1 MTKSPLLPI
10 FLTVFVDVLGLT
22 LMLPLLPFYA
32 KEFVASPLVITS
44 LAASYA
50 ACQLVAGP
58 ILGGLSDRVG
68 RKRVLMVSQTGTLF
82 GFLLI
87 ASAGV
92 VARRYGSSAGLATLF
107 AGRVIDGLT
116 AGNLSIAQAYIA
128 DVTRPENRTRSF
140 ALIGIAFGMGF
151 LVGPGISGELD
162 HLFGH
167 AGPPLAAACLSLT
180 SIIFSAL
187 LVPNQAELEKLKV
200 QFGGAAP
207 EGQGAPAA
215 KRSLAFARFFTQPAP
230 RRRLVQFFCYTTSFA
245 VLTGGLA
252 LFLGERFHFGVRAT
266 GRVFMISGLVGAIL
280 QGAIGRL
287 VRRYGEGRLAFLG
300 FLTMLVGYPL
310 LGFANSEAQLY
321 LIVIVSSFGVTV
333 VRPSVTTLITRSVG
347 RHEQGAVLGASQSMA
362 SVSQIIGP
370 MLAGLFIEQH
380 LLWAYGLA
388 AGFFALLGAV
398 LSAQRDPAPDP
409 VGSA

>member
-32 KEFVASPLVITS
+32 KEFVASPVVITS

-58 ILGGLSDRVG
+58 ILGNLSDRIG
-68 RKRVLMVSQTGTLF
+68 RKPVLMASQAGTLF

-87 ASAGV
+87 ASAGL
-92 VARRYGSSAGLATLF
+92 VARRYGSGAGLATLF
-107 AGRVIDGLT
+107 AGRIIDGLT

-167 AGPPLAAACLSLT
+167 AGPPIAAACLSFT
-180 SIIFSAL
+180 SILFSAL
-187 LVPNQAELEKLKV
+187 LVPNQVELEKLKILHA
-200 QFGGAAP
+200 GPAAD
-207 EGQGAPAA
+207 GAPAA
-215 KRSLAFARFFTQPAP
+215 RRGLSFGRFFTQPVA
-230 RRRLVQFFCYTTSFA
+230 RRRLLQFFCYTTSFA

-252 LFLGERFHFGVRAT
+252 LFLGDRFGFGVRAT

-287 VRRYGEGRLAFLG
+287 VRRLGEGRLALLG
-300 FLTMLVGYPL
+300 FLTMLLGYPL
-310 LGFANSEAQLY
+310 LGFVQSETQLY

-347 RHEQGAVLGASQSMA
+347 RHEQGAVLGASQSMS
-362 SVSQIIGP
+362 SVSQIVGP
-370 MLAGLFIEQH
+370 MLAGVFIEQH

-388 AGFFALLGAV
+388 AGFFALLGVV
-398 LSAQRDPAPDP
+398 LSAQRDPVPDP
-409 VGSA
+409 VQSA